1 MDVSALFACK
11 KVRFSLELRPK
22 CYIRTSEL
30 TVYRM
35 LILFIV
41 ILERRLFS
49 LLGVDMS
56 DIYLTT
62 CTVPQSNFPF

>member
-1 MDVSALFACK
+1 MSLLFACK
-11 KVRFSLELRPK
+11 KVRFSRVEAQLS
-22 CYIRTSEL
+22 YTSEL

-41 ILERRLFS
+41 ILECRLFS
-49 LLGVDMS
+49 LFGVDMS

>member
-1 MDVSALFACK
+1 MHGCVGV
-11 KVRFSLELRPK
+11 VRMQKSQIFSRVEVQIL
-22 CYIRTSEL
+22 YTSEL